1 LRNLKKIIHVDDQL
15 DILLVS
21 QYALSE
27 IGEYD
32 VLICESG
39 AEALEKIEDYNPD
52 LILLDVM
59 MPRLDGPQTLSKIR
73 EIELFESTPVI
84 FLTAKIFP
92 NEIAEL
98 LACDEGVLDVIPK
111 PFDPVTISDTI
122 QAVWNSSF
130 LGDNKRNDQ
139 RLQ

>member
-1 LRNLKKIIHVDDQL
+1 M

-21 QYALSE
+21 EYALSE

-39 AEALEKIEDYNPD
+39 AEALEKIEDYHPD

-59 MPRLDGPQTLSKIR
+59 MPRLDGPQTLGKIR
-73 EIELFESTPVI
+73 EIELFKSTPVI

-98 LACDEGVLDVIPK
+98 MACDDSVLAVIPK

-122 QAVWNSSF
+122 QATWNSSF
-130 LGDNKRNDQ
+130 LKNNESREERPQ
-139 RLQ
+139 

>member
-1 LRNLKKIIHVDDQL
+1 MRSLKKIIHVDDQM

-21 QYALSE
+21 EYALSE

-39 AEALEKIEDYNPD
+39 AEALEKIADYHPD

-59 MPRLDGPQTLSKIR
+59 MPRLDGPQTLGKIR
-73 EIELFESTPVI
+73 EIELFKSTPVI

-98 LACDEGVLDVIPK
+98 MACDDGVLAVIPK

-122 QAVWNSSF
+122 QATWNSSF
-130 LGDNKRNDQ
+130 LKNNESREERPQ
-139 RLQ
+139 

>member
-1 LRNLKKIIHVDDQL
+1 M

-21 QYALSE
+21 EYALSE

-39 AEALEKIEDYNPD
+39 AEALEKIADYHPD

-59 MPRLDGPQTLSKIR
+59 MPRLDGPQTLGKIR
-73 EIELFESTPVI
+73 EIELFKSTPVI

-98 LACDEGVLDVIPK
+98 MACDDGVLAVIPK

-122 QAVWNSSF
+122 QATWNSSF
-130 LGDNKRNDQ
+130 LKNNESREERPQ
-139 RLQ
+139 